1 MVALQL
7 RRKRK
12 LGLVAAL
19 LAVMALAACDT
30 QPATE
35 VSSDGALLNARGAC
49 TQGQTATWWYE
60 VMRTDFVP
68 LEWQRVGPKHSY
80 SCASNTGEVAIQ
92 SERVKYLSPNNRYPF
107 RLVSQL
113 PDGTVLRFDS
123 NGTNG
128 GMDYDAFWTTDVI
141 VEESSSEA
149 TTDVVATA
157 AANTSCSTKHKTNR
171 REGKST
177 LFRELLW
184 VVELRSN
191 WRRCNDGTIRWATAN
206 SDCWGEA
213 IGYSCKVG
221 NDGKLVNN
229 YSTGGNP
236 EHWVH
241 TGRYQI
247 TGADPITG
255 FVFLKRSWCATNQ
268 LSASGATRL
277 HGRCD
282 PQPW

>member
-1 MVALQL
+1 MVALKL

-35 VSSDGALLNARGAC
+35 VSSDGALLNAKGAC
-49 TQGQTATWWYE
+49 TAGTSGTWEYQ
-60 VMRTDFVP
+60 VARTDMIP
-68 LEWQRVGPKHSY
+68 IEWQRVGPRHTF
-80 SCASNTGEVAIQ
+80 SCGQNTGEIAFPA
-92 SERVKYLSPNNRYPF
+92 ERVKYLTPNNRYPF
-107 RLVSQL
+107 RLVSRLSNGSVQ
-113 PDGTVLRFDS
+113 TWDS
-123 NGTNG
+123 QGTNG
-128 GMDYDAFWTTDVI
+128 GTNWDWFTTTDII
-141 VEESSSEA
+141 VEESSSES

-157 AANTSCSTKHKTNR
+157 SANTSCSTKHKTNR

-247 TGADPITG
+247 SGKDPITG
-255 FVFLKRSWCATNQ
+255 FEFLKRSWCATNQ